1 MKKIFLGFIAI
12 FVSLT
17 LFAAPRT
24 VEQAATIAAQF
35 TNQQPQLRK
44 MHKAP
49 RTAASMRL
57 AHKAL
62 QNNSQEAAF
71 YVFNQENEKG
81 FVIVSADDR
90 TAEEVLGYTERGSF
104 DIEKINPNLRW
115 WLDRYAK
122 EITVLQTVDDSEFID
137 EPAARKAV
145 QVTAIPN
152 LLVNQNGVEITWYQ
166 EAPYYNFCPIDQ
178 RDNTRSLTGCVATAA
193 SQIMYKWR
201 HPAQGTGS
209 HSYTWYDCKDDYC
222 TQYWTKTLSANFGET
237 TYDWDNMLP
246 AYEGVSS
253 TAAQKNAVAT
263 LMYHAGVACD
273 MMYGGDETGGSGAWT
288 DDMGDGLKNYFGYDY
303 DKFITT
309 YSEEDY
315 PNNVRASVP
324 AEFSV
329 PVSQFITYFNA
340 DLEAGR
346 PILMGGDS
354 QNSGGHEFVCCG
366 RDAQNKFYIN
376 WGWEGSCNGYFT
388 LTSLNPS
395 RYNFSENIDAII
407 GLRPAT
413 TPVEPFNVT
422 WMANGTQ
429 FTTTTSTGKVVLPVN
444 DPVNCSENRVF
455 TGWTATAD
463 YSSATTAPTYVKAG
477 DAVEEGA
484 IFYAVYADVT
494 GEGGGSSFDGN
505 TSGAYKLYADVNGTK
520 HYATSVNNSKL
531 QSTTDEA
538 GATTFTFTAVNGGFT
553 IFNGSKYI
561 KHSSGTNIS
570 AVNEAY
576 TWTITAGEKGTW
588 RINSQTSGRALIFR
602 TGEYNV
608 FGGYATS
615 NISATGT
622 EYFDVEIGN
631 QSAASYSNYST
642 VCGGGSALENTVVT
656 PKAVKVIENGQLII
670 IRENEKYSIF
680 GQKIQ

>member
-1 MKKIFLGFIAI
+1 MM
-12 FVSLT
+12 VSVT

-24 VEQAATIAAQF
+24 MEQAAEIAAQF
-35 TNQQPQLRK
+35 TNQQPQLRM

-49 RTAASMRL
+49 RKAANMRL

-62 QNNSQEAAF
+62 QNNSEEAAF
-71 YVFNQENEKG
+71 YVFNQEGNNG

-90 TAEEVLGYTERGSF
+90 TAEEVLGYTENGAF
-104 DIEKINPNLRW
+104 DADHINPNLQW
-115 WLDRYAK
+115 WLNRYAE
-122 EITVLQTVDDSEFID
+122 EITVLQTMDDSEFIN
-137 EPAARKAV
+137 EPVARKAA
-145 QVTAIPN
+145 QVTAIAP

-166 EAPYYNFCPIDQ
+166 ETPYNNLCPIDQ
-178 RDNTRSLTGCVATAA
+178 LDNTRSLTGCVATAA
-193 SQIMYKWR
+193 SMVMCKWR

-209 HSYTWYDCKDDYC
+209 SSYTWFDCTSGFDYNYNC
-222 TQYWTKTLSANFGET
+222 IGDGVYVPLSANYGET

-246 AYEGVSS
+246 SYEGRSS
-253 TAAQKNAVAT
+253 TAAQKTAVAT
-263 LMYHAGVACD
+263 LMYHAGVSCE
-273 MMYGGDETGGSGAWT
+273 MLYGGQEAGGSGAMT
-288 DDMGDGLKNYFGYDY
+288 DYMAYGLKTYFGYEFE
-303 DKFITT
+303 KFITM
-309 YSEEDY
+309 YSRSVYGGAHEG
-315 PNNVRASVP
+315 VP

-329 PVSQFITYFNA
+329 TKDQFKAYFNA

-346 PILMGGDS
+346 PIIMGGEGD
-354 QNSGGHEFVCCG
+354 GGHEFVCDG
-366 RDAQNKFYIN
+366 RDANNKFHIN
-376 WGWEGSCNGYFT
+376 FGWEGSGNGYYT
-388 LTSLNPS
+388 LSALGPS
-395 RYNFSENIDAII
+395 GAQFSNNLDAII

-429 FTTTTSTGKVVLPVN
+429 FTTTTSTGKVVLPAN
-444 DPVNCSENRVF
+444 DPVDCSENRVF

-477 DAVEEGA
+477 DAVQEGA

-505 TSGAYKLYADVNGTK
+505 TSGAYKIYADVNGTK
-520 HYATSVNNSKL
+520 YYATSVSNSKL

-553 IFNGSKYI
+553 ISNGSKYI

-570 AVNEAY
+570 AVNDPY
-576 TWTITAGEKGTW
+576 IWTITAGEYGTW
-588 RINSQTSGRALIFR
+588 RVNSQTENRALIFR
-602 TGEYNV
+602 ASTYNV

-615 NISATGT
+615 NVNGT
-622 EYFDVEIGN
+622 EYFDLEIGD
-631 QSAASYSNYST
+631 SSSASYSNYST